1 VIKEEDKYGSVT
13 NNGSWDGIVELV
25 ISGNADI
32 GVSPLF
38 VTKEKS
44 EVVAY
49 TNTIGFIRLDRLA
62 CTLDF

>member
-1 VIKEEDKYGSVT
+1 VLYVYISSVIKEEDKYGSVSG
-13 NNGSWDGIVELV
+13 NGSWDGMVWLV

-32 GVSPLF
+32 GVAAVL

-49 TNTIGFIRLDRLA
+49 TNTLGVLR
-62 CTLDF
+62 